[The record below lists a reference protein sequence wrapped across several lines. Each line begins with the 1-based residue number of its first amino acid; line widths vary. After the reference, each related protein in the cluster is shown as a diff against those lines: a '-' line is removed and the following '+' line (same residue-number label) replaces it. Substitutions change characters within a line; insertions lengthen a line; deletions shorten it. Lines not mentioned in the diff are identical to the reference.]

1 MDPIIYGR
9 EFPLRKIVS
18 GGQTGVDRAAL
29 DAAIFLD
36 IEHGGWCPRGRR
48 SEDGPIDLVYN
59 LIETN
64 ESDYSVRTEK
74 NVIDSDGTLILH
86 CGKISGGTQL
96 TFKLAKRHHRP
107 CLALDLAN
115 EVKQVVHITRV
126 CDWIVRENVHVLN
139 VAGPRESS
147 SPGITQL
154 SEDFLASAFA

>member
-1 MDPIIYGR
+1 M
-9 EFPLRKIVS
+9 V
-18 GGQTGVDRAAL
+18 GVQ
-29 DAAIFLD
+29 
-36 IEHGGWCPRGRR
+36 GGRR

-107 CLALDLAN
+107 CLALDLR
-115 EVKQVVHITRV
+115 KRGQ
-126 CDWIVRENVHVLN
+126 
-139 VAGPRESS
+139 
-147 SPGITQL
+147 
-154 SEDFLASAFA
+154 ASCSHHARLRLDRP

>member
-64 ESDYSVRTEK
+64 ESDYQSKYIVTNIATSPTDWREDSSIIATISVLR
-74 NVIDSDGTLILH
+74 
-86 CGKISGGTQL
+86 
-96 TFKLAKRHHRP
+96 
-107 CLALDLAN
+107 LD
-115 EVKQVVHITRV
+115 
-126 CDWIVRENVHVLN
+126 
-139 VAGPRESS
+139 
-147 SPGITQL
+147 
-154 SEDFLASAFA
+154 EDNAR